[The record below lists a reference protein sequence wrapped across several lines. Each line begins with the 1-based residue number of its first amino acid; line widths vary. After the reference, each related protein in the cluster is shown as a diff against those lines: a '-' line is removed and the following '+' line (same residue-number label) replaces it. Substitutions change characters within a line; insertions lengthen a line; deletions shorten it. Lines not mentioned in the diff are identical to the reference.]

1 MDESKKYG
9 VFKNLR
15 FIIIQMNKCQKWLN
29 IMLVL
34 QVILS
39 AVSVYFVPF
48 LIKVLIEQVQM
59 QQSVNKL
66 IGIVSSF
73 AVIMLSIK
81 CVNGLLE
88 SQTWW
93 RIIDCRIKFLRQ
105 AMEKTLKMDYQLLE
119 NPKALDCY
127 YKAMHAVDG
136 EARGIE
142 GMIRSSVGIATL
154 IVQSIVAI
162 VILSTL
168 NPILMLMM
176 CLIILLQF
184 IPVDWAKQKD
194 KKEVWDRLP
203 PEWRKQH
210 ALRVMATDF
219 EYGKDIRLYNMAN
232 WIHGKQVEIDNNI
245 LQAMKHSRNIWLK
258 SQGCVCGLKF
268 IQDAVLYLCLIYYV
282 IYRNLSIAN
291 FTLYI
296 AAVNTFSTSL
306 GSLLNQIATVR
317 NQAVEVDDFRQF
329 MNYEEDK
336 KDALINKDE
345 KYSINDFLSK
355 TQSIQLEFR
364 NVSFKYEGQEQEA
377 LHNIN
382 LKLGQ
387 GERLAIVGLNG
398 AGKSTFIKL
407 LCRLYEPTEGAIYLN
422 GIDVR
427 MFDKEEYFRLFAPVF
442 QNVELYAFPLAVN
455 VSMKV
460 PHETDKEKVKK
471 CLKDAGLNEKVN
483 KLPKGIE
490 TQLLKVLYDDGVDLS
505 GGERQKLA
513 LARAL
518 YKDAPIIMLD
528 EPTAALDPLAEEK
541 LYRDFDHL
549 IGGHIAIYISH
560 RLSSTRFCNH
570 VALFEEGQV
579 QEYGTH
585 EELIAIN
592 GKYAQLYNVQAQ
604 YYKEEIE
611 GREVV

>member
-1 MDESKKYG
+1 
-9 VFKNLR
+9 
-15 FIIIQMNKCQKWLN
+15 
-29 IMLVL
+29 
-34 QVILS
+34 
-39 AVSVYFVPF
+39 
-48 LIKVLIEQVQM
+48 
-59 QQSVNKL
+59 
-66 IGIVSSF
+66 
-73 AVIMLSIK
+73 
-81 CVNGLLE
+81 
-88 SQTWW
+88 
-93 RIIDCRIKFLRQ
+93 
-105 AMEKTLKMDYQLLE
+105 
-119 NPKALDCY
+119 
-127 YKAMHAVDG
+127 
-136 EARGIE
+136 
-142 GMIRSSVGIATL
+142 MIRSSVGIATL